1 MIQNIQKHKL
11 FFGVYALL
19 FSLSGLILLLFE
31 KKDIHLFINNIH
43 GGLFDFFFKYFT
55 YVGDGFAFVAVA
67 LACLFISKRLS
78 LQIILTGVL
87 VGIISQFFKKV
98 VFGPVPRPSAYFEQ
112 LDIPLYFIDGVDMHT
127 AFSFPSGHTTAI
139 FGLTTALLLAQKNTK
154 FDFLLILIAV
164 LVGYS
169 RMYLSQH
176 FLIDVFAGS
185 ILGILIALLAYNI
198 LYSSKMKLKVNLD
211 QPLINFHTK

>member
-1 MIQNIQKHKL
+1 MIRIIQKHKL
-11 FFGVYALL
+11 FFGVYAFLL
-19 FSLSGLILLLFE
+19 SLSGVILMLFE
-31 KKDIHLFINNIH
+31 KKDLHLFINSIH
-43 GGLFDFFFKYFT
+43 HHFLDLFFKYFT
-55 YVGDGFAFVAVA
+55 YVGDGFAIVAVA
-67 LACLFISKRLS
+67 LISLFISKRLS

-112 LDIPLYFIDGVDMHT
+112 LDIPLYLVNNVDMHA

-139 FGLTTALLLAQKNTK
+139 FGLTTALLLAQKNAK
-154 FDFLLILIAV
+154 FDFILITIAF

-185 ILGILIALLAYNI
+185 ILGVLIAISVYKL
-198 LYSSKMKLKVNLD
+198 LYSSKMKLYTKLD
-211 QPLINFHTK
+211 QPLINFNTK